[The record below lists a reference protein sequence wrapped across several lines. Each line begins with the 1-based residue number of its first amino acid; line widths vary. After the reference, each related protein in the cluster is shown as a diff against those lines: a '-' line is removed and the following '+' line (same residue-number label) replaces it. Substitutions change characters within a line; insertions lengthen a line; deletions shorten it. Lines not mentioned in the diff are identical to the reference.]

1 MGSQRVR
8 HDLATQQQPP
18 PRDTQNSPKNSPK
31 NSLELKT
38 SGAYLG
44 LAATSTPQVCS
55 TSAQTRDSG
64 PSLAPIHEW
73 DVKEISRLTEELT
86 HRGAQLPAATQ
97 ATASATPGFW
107 VLITCPSSRGP
118 ARSRFLLFSAP
129 SHVLFSLPS
138 GTLPFAGATKALLPP
153 RPQGL
158 TSFFCCSSEYFSK
171 SRSLPSWEM
180 FCNLVLRWLNAVH
193 QPQHLLFKYSFLIAG
208 KGWPKVTFVPFS
220 FYFTVS
226 SGKPQ
231 IRQANDGLDVEK
243 CRVRN
248 QNHDSSRL
256 VWRGGGGR
264 PSWLSFSS

>member
-1 MGSQRVR
+1 MLKKSVDSPKNW
-8 HDLATQQQPP
+8 HTEEPSFQQPP
-18 PRDTQNSPKNSPK
+18 EQQP
-31 NSLELKT
+31 
-38 SGAYLG
+38 
-44 LAATSTPQVCS
+44 
-55 TSAQTRDSG
+55 
-64 PSLAPIHEW
+64 
-73 DVKEISRLTEELT
+73 
-86 HRGAQLPAATQ
+86 
-97 ATASATPGFW
+97 SATPGFW

-118 ARSRFLLFSAP
+118 AQSRFLLSSAP

-153 RPQGL
+153 GPQGL
-158 TSFFCCSSEYFSK
+158 TSFFFFFCCASEYFSK

-180 FCNLVLRWLNAVH
+180 FCSSVLRWLNAVH
-193 QPQHLLFKYSFLIAG
+193 HPQHLLFKYSFLIAG
-208 KGWPKVTFVPFS
+208 QGWPKVTFVPFS

-248 QNHDSSRL
+248 KNHDSSRL
-256 VWRGGGGR
+256 VWGKKKR